1 MGFLN
6 NLFASKP
13 GIDFKELVKQG
24 AVIVDV
30 RTVSEYKSGHIP
42 GSLHIELEKVK
53 ASVPILKK
61 KNKPV
66 ITVCR
71 SGNRS
76 GMAVNLLKAEGI
88 DVYNGGAWNDLQN
101 KIA

>member
-13 GIDFKELVKQG
+13 RIDFKELIKQG

-30 RTVSEYKSGHIP
+30 RTASEYNSGHIP
-42 GSLHIELEKVK
+42 GSLNIELEKVK
-53 ASVPILKK
+53 ASIQLLKK
-61 KNKPV
+61 KNNPV

-76 GMAVNLLKAEGI
+76 GVAVNLLKADGI
-88 DVYNGGAWNDLQN
+88 EVYNGGAWNDLQK

>member
-6 NLFASKP
+6 TLFASKP
-13 GIDFKELVKQG
+13 GIDFKEPVKQG

-30 RTVSEYKSGHIP
+30 RNVSEYKTGHIP
-42 GSLHIELEKVK
+42 RPLHIELEKIK
-53 ASVPILKK
+53 ASVPLLKK

-76 GMAVNLLKAEGI
+76 GVAVNLLKAEGI

-101 KIA
+101 KKA

>member
-13 GIDFKELVKQG
+13 GIDFKELVKLG

-30 RTVSEYKSGHIP
+30 RTASEYKTGHIA
-42 GSLHIELEKVK
+42 GSLNIELDKLK
-53 ASVPILKK
+53 ASIQSLKS

-76 GMAVNLLKAEGI
+76 GVAVNLLKSEGI
-88 DVYNGGAWNDLQN
+88 EVYNGGAWNDLQN

>member
-30 RTVSEYKSGHIP
+30 RTASEYKTGHIA
-42 GSLHIELEKVK
+42 GSLNIELDKTKPSK
-53 ASVPILKK
+53 A
-61 KNKPV
+61 
-66 ITVCR
+66 R
-71 SGNRS
+71 
-76 GMAVNLLKAEGI
+76 
-88 DVYNGGAWNDLQN
+88 
-101 KIA
+101 

>member
-30 RTVSEYKSGHIP
+30 RTASEYKTGHIA
-42 GSLHIELEKVK
+42 GSLNIELDKIN
-53 ASVPILKK
+53 ASIQSLKS

-76 GMAVNLLKAEGI
+76 GMALNILLAAGIKA
-88 DVYNGGAWNDLQN
+88 YNGGAWNDFQR
-101 KIA
+101 KMA